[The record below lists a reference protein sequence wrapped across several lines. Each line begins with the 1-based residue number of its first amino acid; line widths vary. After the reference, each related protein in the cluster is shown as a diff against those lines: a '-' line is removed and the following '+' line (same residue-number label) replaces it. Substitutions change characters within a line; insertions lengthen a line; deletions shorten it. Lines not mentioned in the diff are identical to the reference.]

1 MLTHKTTHRVRYS
14 DTDKMGYVYHANYFH
29 WFEIGRSEFMRHSGI
44 SYKEI
49 EASGFF
55 LPLSEAHCKFNTPSR
70 YDDVLIMATTLDTG
84 VRAGIKFDY
93 HVYSEDEKTILAKG
107 YTKHACVD
115 RNGRVVRP
123 PDFLMAALNRKD

>member
-1 MLTHKTTHRVRYS
+1 
-14 DTDKMGYVYHANYFH
+14 MGYVYHANYFR
-29 WFEIGRSEFMRHSGI
+29 WFEIGRSEFMRHLGI

-49 EASGFF
+49 EANGFF

-70 YDDVLIMATTLDTG
+70 FDDVLIMATTLDTD

>member
-70 YDDVLIMATTLDTG
+70 YDDVLIMATTLDTD

-123 PDFLMAALNRKD
+123 PDFLMAALNRIG